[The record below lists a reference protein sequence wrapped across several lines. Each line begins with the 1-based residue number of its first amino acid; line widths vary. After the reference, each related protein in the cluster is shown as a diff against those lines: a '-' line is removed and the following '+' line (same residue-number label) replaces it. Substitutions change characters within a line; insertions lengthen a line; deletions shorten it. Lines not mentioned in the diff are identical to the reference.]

1 MTTATS
7 FYIPR
12 IKTLA
17 LIINALLLCFWVNTP
32 ALTQKAYN
40 FRGNAAALG
49 NTDCYRIT
57 QAQNGQLGAVWYK
70 DKIRL
75 DKSFDL
81 EFSMNFGSKDDD
93 GADGMVFV
101 IQSAGNNVIG
111 TFGQG
116 IGYANFSPS
125 LGIEFD
131 TWQNDDE
138 NDPAFDH
145 IAVVKNG
152 IVNHRFSLTSPV
164 QAMSGMPNIE
174 DGKDHN
180 IRISW
185 DAKRGFLELYFDCQK
200 RIGLTINISKDIFGG
215 QKEAWW
221 GFTGATGGSNNLQT
235 VCLRKDIVAKDTFQ
249 ICKGESVE
257 LVARNSADNRYTWS
271 PRALLSDPDSRSPLA
286 KPDKSQL
293 FLVNYND
300 FCNEK
305 TLDSI
310 YVEVT
315 PTPSFSLGPDLNPCD
330 TAKKVRLLPQI
341 SPKINDVIF
350 NWSNKATT
358 EGIDVTESG
367 DYKLDID
374 AKGCKL
380 SDSLTVTFRPTPEVP
395 KVEEPYFCVGDA
407 PALLDPKKNEANWR
421 FLWTPTL
428 QTTPTVLATAAGV
441 YKVKITNVFNCAVE
455 RSFKVRDDCP
465 PAVFIPD
472 VFTPNTDGQNDIFE
486 IKSADA
492 LITELTVYNRWGQVV
507 FQSDDLKRGW
517 DGTINGSAAPNGAY
531 AWQFRYQYRRANN
544 PLGYEKRGV
553 VSLVR

>member
-1 MTTATS
+1 ML
-7 FYIPR
+7 IG
-12 IKTLA
+12 A
-17 LIINALLLCFWVNTP
+17 LIVCFWVNTT
-32 ALTQKAYN
+32 AIGQKAYN

-57 QAQNGQLGAVWYK
+57 QAQNGQLGAVWYI

-81 EFSMNFGSKDDD
+81 EFSMNFGNKDDD

-101 IQSAGNNVIG
+101 IQAAGNNVIG

-131 TWQNDDE
+131 TWQNSDE
-138 NDPAFDH
+138 NDPTFDH

-152 IVNHRFSLTSPV
+152 IVNHSFSLTRPV
-164 QAMSGMPNIE
+164 EAMSGTSNIE

-180 IRISW
+180 IRINWS
-185 DAKRGFLELYFDCQK
+185 AKRGVLEVYFDCQK
-200 RIGLTINISKDIFGG
+200 RIELPINISKDIFGG

-257 LVARNSADNRYTWS
+257 LVARNSADNQYTWS
-271 PRALLSDPDSRSPLA
+271 PRTFLNDPDSRSPLA

-300 FCNEK
+300 FCNQK

-315 PTPSFSLGPDLNPCD
+315 PPPSLTLGPDLNPCD
-330 TAKKVRLLPQI
+330 TAKKVRLQPQI

-350 NWSNKATT
+350 NWSTSAST
-358 EGIDVTESG
+358 ENIDVTESG
-367 DYKLDID
+367 DYKLDIN

-380 SDSLTVTFRPTPEVP
+380 SDSLTVTFRPTPQVP
-395 KVEEPYFCVGDA
+395 KVEESYFCIGDA
-407 PALLDPKKNEANWR
+407 PVLLNPKTNAPNLT

-428 QTTPTVLATAAGV
+428 ETTPTVVASVAGA
-441 YKVKITNVFNCAVE
+441 YKVKITNIFNCTTE

-465 PAVFIPD
+465 PAVYIPD
-472 VFTPNTDGQNDIFE
+472 VFTPNGDGQNDVFE

-492 LITELTVYNRWGQVV
+492 LITSLTIYNRWGETL

-517 DGTINGSAAPNGAY
+517 DGTINAADAPIGVY
-531 AWQFRYQYRRANN
+531 TWQFRYRYRRVNN
-544 PLGYEKRGV
+544 TLNYEKRGV